1 VLGREDVK
9 EVLEEIKKS
18 LFFFYYAKNR
28 YFNFEKFI
36 SEGITVKELIGDI
49 WRELSIKS
57 KVLGDKTPRNVYQL
71 PFLLSS
77 FPEAKFIHIVRDPRD
92 NVLSV
97 KNTWNKNIFRAAYK
111 WQQGID
117 SVKGINEDRGR
128 LAEITYEKLLRDTE
142 AVLRQLSA
150 FIGISYQDGMDKLQK
165 KVEGK
170 GGEIDQKNFDK
181 YLDELKNNEIKY
193 IEQLTKKGLEKYN
206 YKLEH
211 KNIDF
216 IAEPPSFK
224 LVQWKLQDVLNLIA
238 YNIKEHGLLK
248 GFEKMQKARK
258 HA

>member
-1 VLGREDVK
+1 MSNKLSLFIVGLPRSGTKLLRELLNNHDNIFIPSIEAYFIPHLTKEWGGQVLGREDVK

-49 WRELSIKS
+49 WRELSIKRNKGTA

-181 YLDELKNNEIKY
+181 YLGVCRTFRI
-193 IEQLTKKGLEKYN
+193 
-206 YKLEH
+206 
-211 KNIDF
+211 
-216 IAEPPSFK
+216 
-224 LVQWKLQDVLNLIA
+224 
-238 YNIKEHGLLK
+238 
-248 GFEKMQKARK
+248 
-258 HA
+258 